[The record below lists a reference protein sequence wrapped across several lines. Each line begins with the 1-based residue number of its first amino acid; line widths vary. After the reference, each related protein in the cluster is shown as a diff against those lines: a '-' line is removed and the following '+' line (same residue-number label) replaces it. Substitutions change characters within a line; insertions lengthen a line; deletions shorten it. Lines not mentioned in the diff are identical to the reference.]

1 MMASLYQS
9 GSSAL
14 PGRLDIFA
22 HLMHDGETR
31 VGKPSQLKAEESY
44 LLNRGA
50 HESEAERHANRQGCL
65 GHFHRTKARRCL
77 TLPSRT
83 LLLGH
88 PHGSSVG
95 RPG

>member
-22 HLMHDGETR
+22 HLMHYGETR
-31 VGKPSQLKAEESY
+31 VGKPSPLKAEESY

-50 HESEAERHANRQGCL
+50 HELEAERLATRQSCL
-65 GHFHRTKARRCL
+65 GHFRRTKARRCL
-77 TLPSRT
+77 ALPSRT
-83 LLLGH
+83 LLVEH
-88 PHGSSVG
+88 QHGSSVG